1 MTTTAD
7 PLAEAQGERDRIYQR
22 LKEARTA
29 ASEATDPGERMRQT
43 QRLKILRDMYREA
56 CDRVERLRPPEAKRR
71 KAPKRAAVST
81 DCGVRWDFLERSG
94 LVWSDL
100 EGYTWNALG
109 RLQEGADAHQGRL
122 LSALLTRAWSTLT
135 ERQRQL
141 LQACMAEGK
150 SVSQTA
156 EEAGVSK
163 GTVSRVVRAG
173 LRRLEAAV
181 AASLVAMDCVDEAGT
196 FDASRWA
203 EVSGALTERQREYL
217 YYLLTD
223 GATMA
228 MIAGQLQVNK
238 STVSRTNERIVERM
252 AQAGPELPGRRPRRC
267 ARRADWRGRGEEEIA
282 AELGISP
289 GTYYRHICRHKP
301 VGELSRFAYE
311 CLVRRQLPAEEAAR
325 ELGCSPQTVRKYWA
339 RYAHVDVS
347 ALPAPAPYRPVRRK
361 KEPLDLRRLLARAAE
376 AEGTIGAAVSAETYS
391 KMLRISG
398 AERRTACAK
407 P

>member
-7 PLAEAQGERDRIYQR
+7 PLAEAQGERDKIYQR

-29 ASEATDPGERMRQT
+29 VSGATDPGERMRQT
-43 QRLKILRDMYREA
+43 QRAKILRDMYREA

-71 KAPKRAAVST
+71 KAPKRSIVST

-94 LVWSDL
+94 LVWADL
-100 EGYTWNALG
+100 EGYTWNTLG

-122 LSALLTRAWSTLT
+122 LSQLLARAWGALT
-135 ERQRQL
+135 DRQRHYLSLCLGEKQSIS
-141 LQACMAEGK
+141 QAAAG
-150 SVSQTA
+150 
-156 EEAGVSK
+156 AGVSK
-163 GTVSRVVRAG
+163 GAVSRVVRAG

-181 AASLVAMDCVDEAGT
+181 IASLVAMDCVDEEDA
-196 FDASRWA
+196 FDVSRWA

-223 GATMA
+223 GASMA

-238 STVSRTNERIVERM
+238 STVSRTNERIVGRM
-252 AQAGPELPGRRPRRC
+252 AQAGPELPGKRPRRC
-267 ARRADWRGRGEEEIA
+267 VRRSDWRCRGEEEIA

-289 GTYYRHICRHKP
+289 GTFYRHICRHKP
-301 VGELSRFAYE
+301 VGDVPRFAYE
-311 CLVRRQLPAEEAAR
+311 CLMRRHLPAEEAAR
-325 ELGCSPQTVRKYWA
+325 ELGCRPQTVRKYWTQ
-339 RYAHVDVS
+339 YAHVDVS
-347 ALPAPAPYRPVRRK
+347 ALPVPAAYRPVRRRQ
-361 KEPLDLRRLLARAAE
+361 EAPDLRRLLTRAAD
-376 AEGTIGAAVSAETYS
+376 AEGTIGAAISAETYS

-398 AERRTACAK
+398 AERRTACAR

>member
-29 ASEATDPGERMRQT
+29 ASEATDPGERLRQT
-43 QRLKILRDMYREA
+43 NRVKILRDMYREA

-71 KAPKRAAVST
+71 KTPQRSTVST
-81 DCGVRWDFLERSG
+81 GVRWDFLERSG

-100 EGYTWNALG
+100 SGYTWNTLG
-109 RLQEGADAHQGRL
+109 RLQEEADAHQGRL
-122 LSALLTRAWSTLT
+122 LSQLLTRAWGTLT
-135 ERQRQL
+135 DRQRQL
-141 LQACMAEGK
+141 LQACMAEGQ
-150 SVSQTA
+150 SVTQA
-156 EEAGVSK
+156 AAGAGVNK

-173 LRRLEAAV
+173 LQRLETAV
-181 AASLVAMDCVDEAGT
+181 VASLVAMDCVDEAGT
-196 FDASRWA
+196 FDVSRWA

-223 GATMA
+223 GASMA

-238 STVSRTNERIVERM
+238 STVSRTSERIVDRM
-252 AQAGPELPGRRPRRC
+252 AQAGPELPGRRPRRYI
-267 ARRADWRGRGEEEIA
+267 RRADWRGRSEEEIA

-289 GTYYRHICRHKP
+289 GTFYRHICRHKP
-301 VGELSRFAYE
+301 VGDVPRFAYE
-311 CLVRRQLPAEEAAR
+311 CLTRRNLPAEEAAR
-325 ELGCSPQTVRKYWA
+325 QLGCRPQTVLKYWNQ
-339 RYAHVDVS
+339 YAHVDVS
-347 ALPAPAPYRPVRRK
+347 ALPAPAPYRPARRK
-361 KEPLDLRRLLARAAE
+361 KELLDLRRLLTRAAE
-376 AEGTIGAAVSAETYS
+376 AEGTIGAAVSAETYN

-398 AERRTACAK
+398 AERRTSCAR